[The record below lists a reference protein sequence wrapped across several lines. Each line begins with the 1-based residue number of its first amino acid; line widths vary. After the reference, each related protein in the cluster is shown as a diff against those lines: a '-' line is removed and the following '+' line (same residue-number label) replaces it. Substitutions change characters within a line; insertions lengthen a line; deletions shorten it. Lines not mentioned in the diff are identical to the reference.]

1 MNHMPTIVE
10 VEEEEV
16 SDVEVEAVE
25 PKVVEINPI
34 TQSLKKL
41 TKHITKYK
49 RQMMKATSEEE
60 QSNIQK
66 SIDYINTLR
75 FILKMSQPNKCL
87 INKVLTYIESPHNYD
102 SIIKDA
108 LAKIERDEI

>member
-1 MNHMPTIVE
+1 MNRIAKVDE
-10 VEEEEV
+10 IEEDDA
-16 SDVEVEAVE
+16 SDVENEQAD

-41 TKHITKYK
+41 TKQITKYK
-49 RQMMKATSEEE
+49 RQMMKATSEED

-66 SIDYINTLR
+66 SIEYINTLR

-87 INKVLTYIESPHNYD
+87 INKVLSYIDSPLNYD
-102 SIIKDA
+102 AIVKDT
-108 LAKIERDEI
+108 LAKIDRDEI